1 MGNELNDLN
10 KKLKEWKWLIPLI
23 FLVITVS
30 KGFIIDIIGRNTYN
44 IIIFSIIFLF
54 GAYLEYS
61 LIKAIKSYKDFEF
74 KILEKEKNFIITSIL
89 IFITMI
95 YIAVLLII

>member
-1 MGNELNDLN
+1 MRNELNDLN
-10 KKLKEWKWLIPLI
+10 KRLKEWKWLILLI

-30 KGFIIDIIGRNTYN
+30 KDFIIDIICKSTYN

-54 GAYLEYS
+54 GAYLEYC
-61 LIKAIKSYKDFEF
+61 LIKNIKSSKDFEF
-74 KILEKEKNFIITSIL
+74 KILEKNFIITSIL

-95 YIAVLLII
+95 YIAVLLTI